1 MLTLRLARR
10 TPAAHTRSQLYAA
23 VMGLYRFDP
32 LRFYSRLRDLEMA
45 TSVYPAE
52 VNATPKRGL
61 ANPWVQLVCGV
72 VCMAMIANLQ
82 YGWTVFVDPIGAAHG
97 WGRAAIQVSFTI
109 FVIVE
114 TWLVPFEAALVDR
127 YGPRIM
133 VAVGGVL
140 AGTAWIIDAH
150 AGSLAVLYLGGALA
164 GVGAG
169 IVYGTCIGNALKW
182 FSNRRGLAAG
192 LTSAGFGAGAA
203 ATVVPLTMMIKSAG
217 YQSTF
222 QTFGLVQGFVIL
234 VASMFLV
241 MPPKSLPARAAILN
255 SNILLGNR
263 DYAPKDTLRSP
274 VFWTMYVMFVLVAS
288 GGLTAVAQLGSIAKD
303 YYIDNIPVTIFGI
316 TAVALTYAL
325 SLNNIMNGITRPL
338 LGFISDKIGRET
350 TMCGAFILEG
360 LGIFALMKFGTTPTS
375 FVLISGVVFFAWGEI
390 YSIFPA
396 TTRDHFGQKYATT
409 NYGMLYTA
417 KGTAALLVPLASV
430 VTAATGNWSAALMIA
445 AAFNIVAAIM
455 AVAVLRPLRRR
466 EISRQLAVGAP
477 MAPSMTAAT

>member
-1 MLTLRLARR
+1 
-10 TPAAHTRSQLYAA
+10 
-23 VMGLYRFDP
+23 
-32 LRFYSRLRDLEMA
+32 
-45 TSVYPAE
+45 
-52 VNATPKRGL
+52 
-61 ANPWVQLVCGV
+61 
-72 VCMAMIANLQ
+72 MAMIANLQ

-133 VAVGGVL
+133 VCAGGVL
-140 AGTAWIIDAH
+140 AGLAWVIDSQAH
-150 AGSLAVLYLGGALA
+150 SLATLYVGGAVA

-182 FSNRRGLAAG
+182 FAGRRGLAAG

-203 ATVVPLTMMIKSAG
+203 VTVIPLTMMIKSSG
-217 YQSTF
+217 YSHTF
-222 QTFGLVQGFVIL
+222 LVFGLVQGAIIV
-234 VASMFLV
+234 VASMILIT
-241 MPPKSLPARAAILN
+241 PPKSLAPQ
-255 SNILLGNR
+255 LLTPNPKVLQGNR
-263 DYAPKDTLRSP
+263 DYTPAEVLRNP
-274 VFWTMYVMFVLVAS
+274 VFWVMYVMFVLVAS

-338 LGFISDKIGRET
+338 LGFISDRIGREA
-350 TMCGAFILEG
+350 TMGAAFLLEG
-360 LGIFALMKFGTTPTS
+360 IGIFALMKFGTTPTS
-375 FVLISGVVFFAWGEI
+375 FVLLSGLVFFAWGEI

-396 TTRDHFGQKYATT
+396 TTRDHFGQKFATT

-417 KGTAALLVPLASV
+417 KGTASLLVPLASV
-430 VTAATGNWSAALMIA
+430 VTAATGNWTATLMIA
-445 AAFNIVAAIM
+445 AAFNVVAAIM

-466 EISRQLAVGAP
+466 NIAEGNVAGTLGSTAPAV
-477 MAPSMTAAT
+477 S